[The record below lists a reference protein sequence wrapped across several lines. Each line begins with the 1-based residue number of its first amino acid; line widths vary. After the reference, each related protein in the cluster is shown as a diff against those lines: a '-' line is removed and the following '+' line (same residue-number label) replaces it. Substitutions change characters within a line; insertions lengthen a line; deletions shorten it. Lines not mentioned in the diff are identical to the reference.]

1 MPTFLYE
8 AFAQTLPILCW
19 NLFKNA
25 LARSLIQKYG
35 QSPVSYQ
42 HFAIPDLI
50 PTCNYK
56 PCSHIS
62 SLFTYFER
70 LQLEIASLMLLNIY
84 LCHKT
89 SNDCTSSHTVR
100 ANALTG
106 LTRSLDCLKHEIVKL
121 LSALPCM
128 LSHFERHLD
137 SFHFWGRRINSVR
150 PLYRGL
156 FANSACGP
164 FYA

>member
-1 MPTFLYE
+1 MN
-8 AFAQTLPILCW
+8 IRH
-19 NLFKNA
+19 
-25 LARSLIQKYG
+25 RSLTCISSEAQRPYG
-35 QSPVSYQ
+35 
-42 HFAIPDLI
+42 
-50 PTCNYK
+50 
-56 PCSHIS
+56 HIS
-62 SLFTYFER
+62 SLFIYFER